1 MCAKGAKRPNGASL
15 GTPDAWKPGAQPI
28 GPWLSWRSVDTF
40 AVNPWPGYP
49 QTHPPPPPRD
59 LIRPQG
65 ARANVPPE
73 VLEELDEAMVG
84 EPQGRCRLPSQWAR
98 TQLLGTL
105 DRVRQPRPY

>member
-15 GTPDAWKPGAQPI
+15 GTPDAWKPGTQLTGA
-28 GPWLSWRSVDTF
+28 WLSWRSVDTV
-40 AVNPWPGYP
+40 AVGPWPGYP
-49 QTHPPPPPRD
+49 QTPPTTPRD
-59 LIRPQG
+59 VIRPQG

-98 TQLLGTL
+98 TQQLGTL
-105 DRVRQPRPY
+105 DRVRQLRPY